1 MQHSGP
7 DVVLSMHGPNLYRCC
22 FSFILQIPLF
32 VLCIYTA
39 PFFNK
44 GSFESETAVIPLPH
58 LPPIFYVHLAG
69 LSNQVYLPQD
79 VLSSPSFHLTEH
91 PTTAHHPRS
100 TTRAFPAAS
109 VACNLPAPLVS
120 ADDVPPEDPLPLP
133 LPALFSLG
141 CVPPLAGGQPGA
153 GVYPGGGA

>member
-1 MQHSGP
+1 MFSQCMALISTVPAFLSYIRSLFSYSASTRLPSSTKVALSPRQLSSRCLIYLP
-7 DVVLSMHGPNLYRCC
+7 D
-22 FSFILQIPLF
+22 
-32 VLCIYTA
+32 
-39 PFFNK
+39 
-44 GSFESETAVIPLPH
+44 
-58 LPPIFYVHLAG
+58 FYVHLAG
-69 LSNQVYLPQD
+69 FSNQVYLPQD

-100 TTRAFPAAS
+100 TTRAFSAAS
-109 VACNLPAPLVS
+109 VACSLPAPLVS